1 MNNENTVANMKL
13 PDKTVICPV
22 VNKMAYSKEAVIPT
36 KDPDGWYKVDIF
48 ARTVKPVSFVDM
60 IKVKPTLHACSVL
73 GNMIPTNFDIAKRK
87 TGLTSLTPIFL
98 LPADLLDFA
107 QVSLFHVRKRTFF
120 LCNTGFD
127 VMLITCKAEI
137 DAGGIPERQ
146 KGMRP
151 EQVYALGCYA
161 ISIAEQRAK
170 IEAEQLDKRLGK
182 ALSVAGAELIEYKEL
197 SGDMIDVT
205 WKFLGET
212 FLSTVYGRNLMAFD
226 SGICLSGADKK
237 HSLSSVTFMAKE
249 AIETGELYK
258 TREA

>member
-1 MNNENTVANMKL
+1 MLFEKII
-13 PDKTVICPV
+13 ICPV
-22 VNKMAYSKEAVIPT
+22 VNNKAYSKTAVVPI
-36 KDPDGWYKVDIF
+36 KKPDGWYNVDIWN
-48 ARTVKPVSFVDM
+48 RTASSASFLDL
-60 IKVKPTLHACSVL
+60 IKIKPTLHACSVL

-98 LPADLLDFA
+98 LPDLLDFA
-107 QVSLFHVRKRTFF
+107 KVSLVHVRKRTFF
-120 LCNTGFD
+120 LWYTGFD
-127 VMLITCKAEI
+127 VILVTCKAGI
-137 DAGGIPERQ
+137 DAGEKPERQ

-170 IEAEQLDKRLGK
+170 IEAEQLDKRLEK

-205 WKFLGET
+205 WQFLGET

-226 SGICLSGADKK
+226 SGICLSGACKK
-237 HSLSSVTFMAKE
+237 HSLASIPFMAKE
-249 AIETGELYK
+249 AIETGELNK